1 MDTWA
6 VFNFLAV
13 MNKAAMNN
21 LVQIFVN
28 ISWFP
33 VDKNLGMGLLFD

>member
-1 MDTWA
+1 MLMDTWA

-28 ISWFP
+28 IS
-33 VDKNLGMGLLFD
+33 